1 MTAPQVG
8 PLKSIVEARG
18 LRKWYRTGAAPVEAL
33 RGVDVVVQAG
43 EIVAI
48 MGPSGCG
55 KTTLLQCLSGLDDF
69 DEGEVWIDGT
79 AIREMRDAQKA
90 DLRARRTGFV
100 FQAYNLL
107 PVLDAVENVE
117 LPLLLAGQR
126 GRDARA
132 RALRALEAVGVEHRA
147 RHRPNELSG
156 GQQQRV
162 AIARALVN
170 DPAVVWA
177 DEPTGN
183 LDSESAA
190 EILDLIERL
199 NRENGQTFV
208 LVTHDPRV
216 AERAGRILR
225 MRDGLIEAEEW
236 PGGSPQPPDPA
247 QSPYPLAPSP
257 VRGGGGDQA

>member
-1 MTAPQVG
+1 MTPSNQVR
-8 PLKSIVEARG
+8 PEKSIVAASG

-33 RGVDVVVQAG
+33 RGVDVAVQAG
-43 EIVAI
+43 EVVAI

-55 KTTLLQCLSGLDDF
+55 KTTLLQCLSGLDEF

-79 AIREMRDAQKA
+79 PIREMDDGQKA

-107 PVLDAVENVE
+107 AVLNAVENVE
-117 LPLLLAGQR
+117 LPLLLAGVR
-126 GRDARA
+126 GRDARTW
-132 RALRALEAVGVEHRA
+132 ALRALEAVGVEHRA
-147 RHRPNELSG
+147 QHRPNELSG

-199 NRENGQTFV
+199 NRDNGQTFV

-225 MRDGLIEAEEW
+225 MRDGRIESEER
-236 PGGSPQPPDPA
+236 PSRPAVAAAASQEYAPHEARPPE
-247 QSPYPLAPSP
+247 AP
-257 VRGGGGDQA
+257 RR

>member
-1 MTAPQVG
+1 MVPD
-8 PLKSIVEARG
+8 
-18 LRKWYRTGAAPVEAL
+18 GAAPVEAL
-33 RGVDVVVQAG
+33 RGVDVAVQAG

-117 LPLLLAGQR
+117 LPLLLAGVR

-190 EILDLIERL
+190 EILDLIGRL

-208 LVTHDPRV
+208 LVTHDLRV

-225 MRDGLIEAEEW
+225 MRDGRIEAEER
-236 PGGSPQPPDPA
+236 PGFTGAPQLRPPEPPPTPDPLPRA
-247 QSPYPLAPSP
+247 RE
-257 VRGGGGDQA
+257 RGRPAVTTV

>member
-1 MTAPQVG
+1 
-8 PLKSIVEARG
+8 
-18 LRKWYRTGAAPVEAL
+18 
-33 RGVDVVVQAG
+33 
-43 EIVAI
+43 
-48 MGPSGCG
+48 
-55 KTTLLQCLSGLDDF
+55 
-69 DEGEVWIDGT
+69 
-79 AIREMRDAQKA
+79 MRDAQKA

-132 RALRALEAVGVEHRA
+132 RALRALEAVGVENRA
-147 RHRPNELSG
+147 KHRPNELSG

-190 EILDLIERL
+190 EILDLLARL

-208 LVTHDPRV
+208 LVTHDLRV

-225 MRDGLIEAEEW
+225 MRDGQIEAEERPRW
-236 PGGSPQPPDPA
+236 
-247 QSPYPLAPSP
+247 SPYPPAPSP
-257 VRGGGGDQA
+257 VRGRGGDR